1 VRVLFVH
8 HVLADRGSAQDMH
21 HYARAAQALGHE
33 VVLYGSPK
41 SEHLFRYSRDVVSA
55 DAAIFIFEWTTDLQY
70 GDRLDLTR
78 LVSRVPRNRRV
89 VIDCDGKYNDA
100 IHVVGDYNHPDAAAS
115 RRWREVC
122 DSLSDKICQ
131 PTYHPQQPNAH
142 PFLFHGYS
150 PKWEQPLNFQHKEF
164 GMVYVG
170 NNWFRWRALQR
181 LLRAIEPVR
190 REVGRIALVG
200 QGWDTPAPWTS
211 PTLIE
216 DAYYSDPDYLNQLD
230 VEVSPPVRF
239 DQVVPA
245 MGQGICSPVL
255 LRPLFD
261 HLGLVTCR
269 TFETPAASTIPLF
282 AQDAEPIRDVYGDA
296 ALELMLSEGEE
307 VAAEQVLDVLRRPK
321 YYAEVVQEIRRHL
334 AELHSYEVRLH
345 ELIEII
351 ES

>member
-1 VRVLFVH
+1 MRVLFVH

-33 VVLYGSPK
+33 VAIYGP
-41 SEHLFRYSRDVVSA
+41 SEAEPSFPYSRDVASA
-55 DAAIFIFEWTTDLQY
+55 DAVIFIVEWTTDLQY
-70 GDRLDLTR
+70 GDRLDLAR
-78 LVSRVPRNRRV
+78 LISRVPRNRRV

-100 IHVVGDYNHPDAAAS
+100 ISVVGDYNHLDDMAS
-115 RRWREVC
+115 RCWREVC
-122 DSLSDKICQ
+122 DSLSDKIYQ
-131 PTYHPQQPNAH
+131 PTYHPRQPNAR

-150 PKWEQPLNFQHKEF
+150 PAWEQPLDFHHKEF

-181 LLRAIEPVR
+181 LLRAIEPIR
-190 REVGRIALVG
+190 PEVGRIGLVG
-200 QGWDTPAPWTS
+200 HGWDTPAPWAS

-216 DAYYSDPDYLNQLD
+216 DAYYSDPDYLQQIE
-230 VEVSPPVRF
+230 VEVGPPVRF

-269 TFETPAASTIPLF
+269 TFETPAANTIPLF
-282 AQDAEPIRDVYGDA
+282 AQDAGCIRDVYGDA
-296 ALELMLSEGEE
+296 ALELML
-307 VAAEQVLDVLRRPK
+307 AEDEASLAQQVLDVLRRPEH
-321 YYAEVVQEIRRHL
+321 YAKIVQVVRRHL
-334 AELHSYEVRLH
+334 AQLHSYEARLRQ
-345 ELIEII
+345 LIEII